1 MNNRKSRPKDGAQQH
16 RIAVDI
22 TSAAVTVSD
31 MSISEDAVYRRLG
44 YTERKRPRPAI
55 ASTLSDVL
63 PDALEML
70 QPTFWCKAVDIERIR
85 RPRVTLSNDIVFTLT
100 SDVLCRALAPC
111 QQAVCFV
118 CSIGPKLEDRVA
130 VLMDRGETLRASIL
144 DAIGSEATERVADYV
159 EAMVKRVAAS
169 VGAGVTLRYSPGYC
183 DWDITQQ
190 RILFKVFD
198 PDAISVS
205 LTEECLMIPQKSVSG
220 IVGVG
225 WGDKRL
231 IAMSPC
237 RHCEK
242 NRDCAHR
249 R

>member
-1 MNNRKSRPKDGAQQH
+1 MNDRKSGPKDGAQQH

-22 TSAAVTVSD
+22 ASAAVTVSD

-55 ASTLSDVL
+55 ASMVGDVL
-63 PDALEML
+63 PEALEML

-85 RPRVTLSNDIVFTLT
+85 RPKVTLSSDIVFTLT

-130 VLMDRGETLRASIL
+130 VLMGRGETLKASIL
-144 DAIGSEATERVADYV
+144 DAIGSEATEKVADYV
-159 EAMVKRVAAS
+159 EAKVKREAES

-190 RILFKVFD
+190 RKLFKIFE
-198 PDAISVS
+198 PDDIGVS
-205 LTEECLMIPQKSVSG
+205 LTEECLMIPQKSVSA

-242 NRDCAHR
+242 KGDCEHR

>member
-1 MNNRKSRPKDGAQQH
+1 MNDRESRPRDSAQQH

-22 TSAAVTVSD
+22 ASAAVTVAD
-31 MSISEDAVYRRLG
+31 LSIGRDAVYRRLG
-44 YTERKRPRPAI
+44 YKGQKKPKPAI
-55 ASTLSDVL
+55 ASVLGDVL
-63 PDALEML
+63 PEALEML
-70 QPTFWCKAVDIERIR
+70 QPSFWCKAVDIERIR
-85 RPRVTLSNDIVFTLT
+85 RPRVTLSDGVRIVLA

-118 CSIGPKLEDRVA
+118 CSIGSRLEGEVA
-130 VLMDRGETLRASIL
+130 ALMGRGETLRASLL

-159 EAMVKRVAAS
+159 EAKVKREAES
-169 VGAGVTLRYSPGYC
+169 VGAGITLRYSPGYC

-190 RILFKVFD
+190 RKLFKIFE
-198 PDAISVS
+198 PDDIGVS

-242 NRDCAHR
+242 NRDCEHR